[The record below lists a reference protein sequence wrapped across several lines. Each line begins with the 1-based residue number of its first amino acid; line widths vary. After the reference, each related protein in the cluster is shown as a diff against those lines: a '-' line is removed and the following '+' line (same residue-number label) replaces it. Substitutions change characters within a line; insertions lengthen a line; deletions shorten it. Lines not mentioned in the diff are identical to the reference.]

1 MENGTMNGDHHDRSR
16 SPSPGL
22 SRSNSRNACSKEI
35 NRTSL
40 LRRNQSLSA
49 KQIRFYRN
57 GDRFFS
63 GLKLAVSPERYK
75 EFDALLAELSN
86 KLDLSTGAVRFIFNA
101 ETGHMITDVN
111 ELQYGASYVCSS
123 SNCFKEVDA
132 GYGNIK
138 KSWSLANYKKE
149 NLQAVSSSGAHTQID
164 GTRDYIKPK
173 LVTVIKNGKPPQKK
187 VTMLLN
193 AKTAVNLE
201 QVLDH
206 LSSKGTLGKVDKLHT
221 VDGKQIKELRHLF
234 GDDTMFVA
242 LQSNEKFPDEGF
254 DVDVQSYKITPY
266 RDLKRPAGLK
276 RSSSLRT
283 PRGRRDSGS
292 NDTVKS
298 ASKDR
303 GMSPGPPANRVN
315 GHSPRSSAKSPTGS
329 SGRRTPN
336 TGHVHPNEELYP
348 AHVFEKESPD
358 SAKDPKKIKRERIS
372 VHGFYRIGKVIGDG
386 NFAVVREC
394 KNRKTNR
401 EYALKIISKAKV
413 KGKEHMVE
421 NEISILRRVKHG
433 NIVELIEEYE
443 TPKEIF
449 LVMELVKGG
458 DLFEAIV
465 KATKYT
471 EKDACHMVRDLAS
484 ALHYLHSMNI
494 VHRDIKPE
502 NLLVVNYSDNR
513 KSLKLADFGL
523 ATEVKSPMFLVCG
536 TPTYVAPEILD
547 ESGYGLKV
555 DIWAAGVITY
565 ILLCGFPPF
574 RSPDQDELFD
584 LILAGEF
591 EYLSPFWDDM
601 SESAKDLIN
610 QMLIVDDNK
619 RFSALQVLNHS
630 WIKGH
635 TAGDK
640 DIHVNLRM
648 EITRNFDPRRRLRGA
663 AIAVQ
668 TVNYFS
674 KKPHYKSK
682 IQSSE
687 TVNQRLVESKKV
699 VFSDEVLNMPSQPCS
714 AHETHHGSVGRLN
727 LCDNAWLNIEKLTG
741 GDLPLR
747 HVSSPDIHSPTDQ
760 TQVGISE
767 LVLNAV
773 SQESVLR
780 HQAKHGFILSE
791 NKRKPVLRTRHDPV
805 LQDNNFS
812 LHESC
817 VAHDFHE
824 DCKGRKRKRSHGARV
839 ESKDGTP
846 IDRFHVPQ
854 ITQKDSLNLGQFTE
868 RDVVLKPALIGEST
882 TTSTEDN
889 YNVHSSTSDTCVPS
903 EEKKI
908 SISDLSQ
915 ELKRLKMSLSG
926 TANVAVEV

>member
-1 MENGTMNGDHHDRSR
+1 MENGMMNGDHRDR
-16 SPSPGL
+16 SPSPSSGL
-22 SRSNSRNACSKEI
+22 TRSNSRNGNCKEI

-86 KLDLSTGAVRFIFNA
+86 KLELSTGAVRYVFNA
-101 ETGHMITDVN
+101 ETGKMITDVN
-111 ELQYGASYVCSS
+111 ELQYGSCYVCSS
-123 SNCFKEVDA
+123 CNVFKEVEN
-132 GYGNIK
+132 GYGNVK
-138 KSWSLANYKKE
+138 PCWSLSHPKKE
-149 NLQAVSSSGAHTQID
+149 SAPTSSGSHQID
-164 GTRDYIKPK
+164 GSRDFIKPK

-193 AKTAVNLE
+193 AKTAVSLE
-201 QVLDH
+201 QVLNH

-221 VDGKQIKELRHLF
+221 VDGKQIKELRNLF

-242 LQSNEKFPDEGF
+242 LQSNEKFPEEGF

-266 RDLKRPAGLK
+266 RDLKRPSGLK

-292 NDTVKS
+292 NESVKS

-303 GMSPGPPANRVN
+303 GMDIGMSPAHSASRMN
-315 GHSPRSSAKSPTGS
+315 GRSPRTSAKSPGS

-336 TGHVHPNEELYP
+336 AGLGHDELYP

-358 SAKDPKKIKRERIS
+358 TVQDPKKIKRERIS

-394 KNRKTNR
+394 RNRKTNK
-401 EYALKIISKAKV
+401 EFALKIISKAKV

-421 NEISILRRVKHG
+421 NEISILRRVKHK

-449 LVMELVKGG
+449 LVTELVKGG

-471 EKDACHMVRDLAS
+471 EKDACHMIRDLAS
-484 ALHYLHSMNI
+484 ALEYLHSMNI

-502 NLLVVNYSDNR
+502 NLLVVNYSDNT

-523 ATEVKSPMFLVCG
+523 ATEVKTPMFLVCG

-547 ESGYGLKV
+547 ETGYGLKV

-591 EYLSPFWDDM
+591 EYLSPFWDDI
-601 SESAKDLIN
+601 SDSAKDLIN
-610 QMLIVDDNK
+610 HMLVVDDIT
-619 RFSALQVLNHS
+619 RFSALEVLNHS

-635 TAGDK
+635 TTGDK
-640 DIHVNLRM
+640 DLHVNLKM

-668 TVNYFS
+668 TI
-674 KKPHYKSK
+674 KA
-682 IQSSE
+682 
-687 TVNQRLVESKKV
+687 
-699 VFSDEVLNMPSQPCS
+699 M
-714 AHETHHGSVGRLN
+714 
-727 LCDNAWLNIEKLTG
+727 EKL
-741 GDLPLR
+741 
-747 HVSSPDIHSPTDQ
+747 S
-760 TQVGISE
+760 
-767 LVLNAV
+767 
-773 SQESVLR
+773 
-780 HQAKHGFILSE
+780 K
-791 NKRKPVLRTRHDPV
+791 
-805 LQDNNFS
+805 S
-812 LHESC
+812 LHDGCKLSAKESYQNLAGGIDNQDIL
-817 VAHDFHE
+817 VNNQHQ
-824 DCKGRKRKRSHGARV
+824 
-839 ESKDGTP
+839 TP
-846 IDRFHVPQ
+846 CQRHRQ
-854 ITQKDSLNLGQFTE
+854 RSLNLDEYLEDQGENKTDDEKLWDSNGEWE
-868 RDVVLKPALIGEST
+868 RIFPGSSDVDK
-882 TTSTEDN
+882 
-889 YNVHSSTSDTCVPS
+889 
-903 EEKKI
+903 
-908 SISDLSQ
+908 
-915 ELKRLKMSLSG
+915 
-926 TANVAVEV
+926 

>member
-1 MENGTMNGDHHDRSR
+1 MENGTMNGDYRDR
-16 SPSPGL
+16 SPSPSLGL
-22 SRSNSRNACSKEI
+22 SRSNSRNANCKEI

-86 KLDLSTGAVRFIFNA
+86 KLELSTGAVRYVFNA
-101 ETGHMITDVN
+101 ETGKMITDVN
-111 ELQYGASYVCSS
+111 ELQYGSCYVCSS
-123 SNCFKEVDA
+123 CNVFKEVEN
-132 GYGNIK
+132 GYGNVK
-138 KSWSLANYKKE
+138 PCWSLSHPKKE
-149 NLQAVSSSGAHTQID
+149 SALASSGSHQID
-164 GTRDYIKPK
+164 GSRDFIKPK

-193 AKTAVNLE
+193 AKTAVSLE

-242 LQSNEKFPDEGF
+242 LQSNEKFPEEGF

-266 RDLKRPAGLK
+266 RDLKRPSGLK

-292 NDTVKS
+292 NDSGSLQSRDRPVRRSASVKS

-303 GMSPGPPANRVN
+303 AMDRGMSPAHSATRVN
-315 GHSPRSSAKSPTGS
+315 GRSPRSASVKSPPGS

-336 TGHVHPNEELYP
+336 TGLGHPNEELYP

-358 SAKDPKKIKRERIS
+358 AVKDPKKMKRERIS

-394 KNRKTNR
+394 KNRKTNK

-421 NEISILRRVKHG
+421 NEISILRRVKHK

-443 TPKEIF
+443 TSKEIF

-471 EKDACHMVRDLAS
+471 EKDASHMIRDLAS
-484 ALHYLHSMNI
+484 ALHYLHSVNI

-547 ESGYGLKV
+547 ETGYGLKV

-591 EYLSPFWDDM
+591 EYLSPFWDDI
-601 SESAKDLIN
+601 SDSAKDLIN
-610 QMLIVDDNK
+610 QMLVVDDIK

-635 TAGDK
+635 TTGDK
-640 DIHVNLRM
+640 DIHVNLKM

-668 TVNYFS
+668 TIKALEKLSKSLHDGGKLSAVDSYQNLVPGVHDEDLLVNKNYDNGQESLHTKHRPRSLNFDVLFEDQGDNNKTDDEKLWNS
-674 KKPHYKSK
+674 N
-682 IQSSE
+682 E
-687 TVNQRLVESKKV
+687 ELVR
-699 VFSDEVLNMPSQPCS
+699 VFS
-714 AHETHHGSVGRLN
+714 G
-727 LCDNAWLNIEKLTG
+727 
-741 GDLPLR
+741 
-747 HVSSPDIHSPTDQ
+747 SPDID
-760 TQVGISE
+760 E
-767 LVLNAV
+767 
-773 SQESVLR
+773 
-780 HQAKHGFILSE
+780 F
-791 NKRKPVLRTRHDPV
+791 
-805 LQDNNFS
+805 
-812 LHESC
+812 
-817 VAHDFHE
+817 
-824 DCKGRKRKRSHGARV
+824 
-839 ESKDGTP
+839 
-846 IDRFHVPQ
+846 
-854 ITQKDSLNLGQFTE
+854 
-868 RDVVLKPALIGEST
+868 
-882 TTSTEDN
+882 
-889 YNVHSSTSDTCVPS
+889 
-903 EEKKI
+903 KK
-908 SISDLSQ
+908 
-915 ELKRLKMSLSG
+915 E
-926 TANVAVEV
+926 

>member
-1 MENGTMNGDHHDRSR
+1 MENGMMNGDHRDR
-16 SPSPGL
+16 SPSPSSGL
-22 SRSNSRNACSKEI
+22 TRSNSRNGNCKEI

-86 KLDLSTGAVRFIFNA
+86 KLELSTGAVRYVFNA
-101 ETGHMITDVN
+101 ETGKMITDVN
-111 ELQYGASYVCSS
+111 ELQYGSCYVCSS
-123 SNCFKEVDA
+123 CNVFKEVEN
-132 GYGNIK
+132 GYGNVK
-138 KSWSLANYKKE
+138 PCWSLSHPKKE
-149 NLQAVSSSGAHTQID
+149 SAPTSSGSHQID
-164 GTRDYIKPK
+164 GSRDFIKPK

-193 AKTAVNLE
+193 AKTAVSLE
-201 QVLDH
+201 QVLNH

-221 VDGKQIKELRHLF
+221 VDGKQIKELRNLF

-242 LQSNEKFPDEGF
+242 LQSNEKFPEEGF

-266 RDLKRPAGLK
+266 RDLKRPSGLK

-292 NDTVKS
+292 NESGSLPSRDRQVRRSASVKS

-303 GMSPGPPANRVN
+303 GMDIGMSPAHSASRMN
-315 GHSPRSSAKSPTGS
+315 GRSPRTSAKSPGS

-336 TGHVHPNEELYP
+336 AGLGHDELYP

-358 SAKDPKKIKRERIS
+358 TVQDPKKIKRERIS

-394 KNRKTNR
+394 RNRKTNK
-401 EYALKIISKAKV
+401 EFALKIISKAKV

-421 NEISILRRVKHG
+421 NEISILRRVKHK

-449 LVMELVKGG
+449 LVTELVKGG

-471 EKDACHMVRDLAS
+471 EKDACHMIRDLAS
-484 ALHYLHSMNI
+484 ALEYLHSMNI

-502 NLLVVNYSDNR
+502 NLLVVNYSDNT

-523 ATEVKSPMFLVCG
+523 ATEVKTPMFLVCG

-547 ESGYGLKV
+547 ETGYGLKV

-591 EYLSPFWDDM
+591 EYLSPFWDDI
-601 SESAKDLIN
+601 SDSAKDLIN
-610 QMLIVDDNK
+610 HMLVVDDIT
-619 RFSALQVLNHS
+619 RFSALEVLNHS
-630 WIKGH
+630 WIKIK
-635 TAGDK
+635 A
-640 DIHVNLRM
+640 M
-648 EITRNFDPRRRLRGA
+648 
-663 AIAVQ
+663 
-668 TVNYFS
+668 
-674 KKPHYKSK
+674 
-682 IQSSE
+682 
-687 TVNQRLVESKKV
+687 
-699 VFSDEVLNMPSQPCS
+699 
-714 AHETHHGSVGRLN
+714 
-727 LCDNAWLNIEKLTG
+727 EKL
-741 GDLPLR
+741 
-747 HVSSPDIHSPTDQ
+747 S
-760 TQVGISE
+760 
-767 LVLNAV
+767 
-773 SQESVLR
+773 
-780 HQAKHGFILSE
+780 K
-791 NKRKPVLRTRHDPV
+791 
-805 LQDNNFS
+805 S
-812 LHESC
+812 LHDGCKLSAKESYQNLAGGIDNQDIL
-817 VAHDFHE
+817 VNNQHQ
-824 DCKGRKRKRSHGARV
+824 
-839 ESKDGTP
+839 TP
-846 IDRFHVPQ
+846 CQRHRQ
-854 ITQKDSLNLGQFTE
+854 RSLNLDEYLEDQGENKTDDEKLWDSNGEWE
-868 RDVVLKPALIGEST
+868 RIFPGSSDVDK
-882 TTSTEDN
+882 
-889 YNVHSSTSDTCVPS
+889 
-903 EEKKI
+903 
-908 SISDLSQ
+908 
-915 ELKRLKMSLSG
+915 
-926 TANVAVEV
+926 

>member
-1 MENGTMNGDHHDRSR
+1 MENGMMNGDHRDR
-16 SPSPGL
+16 SPSPSSGL
-22 SRSNSRNACSKEI
+22 TRSNSRNGNCKEI

-86 KLDLSTGAVRFIFNA
+86 KLELSTGAVRYVFNA
-101 ETGHMITDVN
+101 ETGKMITDVN
-111 ELQYGASYVCSS
+111 ELQYGSCYVCSS
-123 SNCFKEVDA
+123 CNVFKEVEN
-132 GYGNIK
+132 GYGNVK
-138 KSWSLANYKKE
+138 PCWSLSHPKKE
-149 NLQAVSSSGAHTQID
+149 SAPTSSGSHQID
-164 GTRDYIKPK
+164 GSRDFIKPK

-193 AKTAVNLE
+193 AKTAVSLE
-201 QVLDH
+201 QVLNH

-242 LQSNEKFPDEGF
+242 LQSNEKFPEEGF

-266 RDLKRPAGLK
+266 RDLKRPSGLK

-292 NDTVKS
+292 NESVKS
-298 ASKDR
+298 ASKERGMDI
-303 GMSPGPPANRVN
+303 GMSPAHSASRMN
-315 GHSPRSSAKSPTGS
+315 GRSPRTSAKSPGS

-336 TGHVHPNEELYP
+336 AGLGHDELYP

-358 SAKDPKKIKRERIS
+358 TVQDPKKIKRERIS

-394 KNRKTNR
+394 RNRKTNK
-401 EYALKIISKAKV
+401 EFALKIISKAKV

-421 NEISILRRVKHG
+421 NEISILRRVKHK

-471 EKDACHMVRDLAS
+471 EKDACHMIRDLAS
-484 ALHYLHSMNI
+484 ALEYLHSMNI

-502 NLLVVNYSDNR
+502 NLLVVNYSDNT

-523 ATEVKSPMFLVCG
+523 ATEVKTPMFLVCG

-547 ESGYGLKV
+547 ETGYGLKV

-591 EYLSPFWDDM
+591 EYLSPFWDDI
-601 SESAKDLIN
+601 SDSAKDLIN
-610 QMLIVDDNK
+610 HMLVVDDIT
-619 RFSALQVLNHS
+619 RFSALEVLNHS

-635 TAGDK
+635 TTGDK
-640 DIHVNLRM
+640 DLHVNLKM

-668 TVNYFS
+668 TI
-674 KKPHYKSK
+674 KA
-682 IQSSE
+682 
-687 TVNQRLVESKKV
+687 
-699 VFSDEVLNMPSQPCS
+699 M
-714 AHETHHGSVGRLN
+714 
-727 LCDNAWLNIEKLTG
+727 EKL
-741 GDLPLR
+741 
-747 HVSSPDIHSPTDQ
+747 S
-760 TQVGISE
+760 
-767 LVLNAV
+767 
-773 SQESVLR
+773 
-780 HQAKHGFILSE
+780 K
-791 NKRKPVLRTRHDPV
+791 
-805 LQDNNFS
+805 S
-812 LHESC
+812 LHDGCKLSAKESYQNLAGGIDNQDIL
-817 VAHDFHE
+817 VNNQHQ
-824 DCKGRKRKRSHGARV
+824 
-839 ESKDGTP
+839 TP
-846 IDRFHVPQ
+846 CQRHRQ
-854 ITQKDSLNLGQFTE
+854 RSLNLDEYLEDQGENKTDDEKLWDSNGEWE
-868 RDVVLKPALIGEST
+868 RIFPGSSDVDK
-882 TTSTEDN
+882 
-889 YNVHSSTSDTCVPS
+889 
-903 EEKKI
+903 
-908 SISDLSQ
+908 
-915 ELKRLKMSLSG
+915 
-926 TANVAVEV
+926 